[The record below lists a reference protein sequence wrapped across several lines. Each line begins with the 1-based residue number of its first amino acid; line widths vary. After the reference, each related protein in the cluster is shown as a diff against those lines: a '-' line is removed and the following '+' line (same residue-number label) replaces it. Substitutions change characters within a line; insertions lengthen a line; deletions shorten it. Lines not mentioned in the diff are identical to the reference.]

1 MKPKSSTSLLL
12 AVATTLSLV
21 GCASVLTS
29 NPDGQPADRVL
40 LSNNVI
46 TMTSDTFEPAT
57 QAAVAVRDDTIV
69 WVGAKTDAAA
79 WIGEQTVVDDL
90 GNAALLPGFI
100 DAHGHV
106 AMQAMMI
113 NLANVASPPVGPVQ
127 TVADLKAVL
136 RSHIADNDIPPGTWV
151 LGTGYDDSL
160 ISEQRH
166 PTRDDLDA
174 VSDAHPIALL
184 HVSAHLMA
192 VNSEALAKVGIDTE
206 TENPAGGVIRRR
218 PDSSEPNG
226 VLEESALYQFWPIFA
241 AANDD
246 PMQALEKAL
255 DLYASYGITTA
266 QDGASN
272 PDSVALFRAA
282 AAQQQLPIDVI
293 AYPVVRGDGKSI
305 VNSSNVGTYENG
317 FKLGGAKLVLDG
329 SPQGKTAYLTQPYF
343 KPPPGQSASYLGYP
357 IFDAEKTRTLV
368 HNVLE
373 ANVPLIAH
381 ANGDAAADMLIEA
394 VASADRATD
403 HRTVMI
409 HAQTVREDQLDDMKS
424 LGIIPSFFSAH
435 TFYWGDWHRD
445 SVFGEE
451 RARRISPT
459 ATTLARDMPF
469 TVHNDAPV
477 VPANML
483 RLLWATTNRQTR
495 SGKTLG
501 GDQALSTY
509 DALRAVT
516 TMAAYSNFDEDSKG
530 SIEPGKQADFVVLS
544 RDPLAI
550 DPADL
555 QKLEVLRTYARG
567 AQVFPSR

>member
-1 MKPKSSTSLLL
+1 MKPTSLTSRLL
-12 AVATTLSLV
+12 VVVACLSLA
-21 GCASVLTS
+21 GCASLVTS
-29 NPDGQPADRVL
+29 NPDGIPADRVL

-46 TMTSDTFEPAT
+46 TMTGRTFEPARA
-57 QAAVAVRDDTIV
+57 AAVMLRGDTIV
-69 WVGAKTDAAA
+69 WVGPKANAEA
-79 WIGEQTVVDDL
+79 WIGEKTIVDDL
-90 GNAALLPGFI
+90 GDAAVLPGFI
-100 DAHGHV
+100 DAHGHI

-127 TVADLKAVL
+127 TIADLQATL
-136 RSHIADNDIPPGTWV
+136 RSFIADNNIPAGTWV
-151 LGTGYDDSL
+151 LGSGYDDSL

-174 VSDAHPIALL
+174 VSSDHPIALL
-184 HVSAHLMA
+184 HVSAHLMTI
-192 VNSEALAKVGIDTE
+192 NSQAMASVGISSDTA
-206 TENPAGGVIRRR
+206 NPAGGVIRRR
-218 PDSSEPNG
+218 DDSNEPNG

-241 AANDD
+241 QANSN
-246 PMQALEKAL
+246 PMEALEKAL
-255 DLYASYGITTA
+255 ELYASYGITTA

-272 PDSVALFRAA
+272 PDSIALIRAA
-282 AAQQQLPIDVI
+282 AAQQKLPIDVI
-293 AYPVVRGDGKSI
+293 AYPVVRGDGESI
-305 VNSSNVGTYENG
+305 VNSENIGVYDNG

-329 SPQGKTAYLTQPYF
+329 SPQGKTAYLTRPYF

-357 IFDAEKTRTLV
+357 IFDAEKTEALV
-368 HNVLE
+368 HNILE

-381 ANGDAAADMLIEA
+381 ANGDAAADMLIDA
-394 VASADRATD
+394 VASAQKLDD

-409 HAQTVREDQLDDMKS
+409 HAQTVREDQLDDMDE

-445 SVFGEE
+445 SVFGVE

-477 VPANML
+477 VPADML

-501 GDQALSTY
+501 SDQVISTY

-516 TMAAYSNFDEDSKG
+516 TMAAYSNFEEDSKG
-530 SIEPGKQADFVVLS
+530 SIEPGKQADLVVLS
-544 RDPLAI
+544 KDPLSI

-555 QKLEVLRTYARG
+555 QSLEVLRTYARG
-567 AQVFPSR
+567 VQIFPGS